1 MPKQC
6 IIIANKYY
14 YRKGIFMKQKILFLA
29 ALIIGLSTSVMS
41 VDAAPKT
48 MPDGTVF
55 DAEYYAETYP
65 DVATAI
71 GTDETS
77 LYNHYVQYGKAEGRK
92 AVADTAKTTVDTAK
106 ASKQDNKSSANTTK
120 AVKSSSQTVTTT
132 ASSETEGQ
140 LVWIPTKGG
149 KKYHSKS
156 SCSNMDNPNH
166 VTIETAKA
174 KGFTPCKKCYK

>member
-1 MPKQC
+1 MLKQC
-6 IIIANKYY
+6 IIVVNKYY
-14 YRKGIFMKQKILFLA
+14 YRKGIFMKQKFLFLA
-29 ALIIGLSTSVMS
+29 TLIIALSTWSMS

-65 DVATAI
+65 DVAKAI

-92 AVADTAKTTVDTAK
+92 AVADTAKTTVDT
-106 ASKQDNKSSANTTK
+106 TK
-120 AVKSSSQTVTTT
+120 ATKSSSQTVTVS
-132 ASSETEGQ
+132 ANSETDGQ

-149 KKYHSKS
+149 KKYHSTS
-156 SCSNMDNPNH
+156 SCSNMDNPSH
-166 VTIETAKA
+166 VTIETAIA

>member
-1 MPKQC
+1 
-6 IIIANKYY
+6 
-14 YRKGIFMKQKILFLA
+14 MKQKFLFLA

-65 DVATAI
+65 DVAAAI

-92 AVADTAKTTVDTAK
+92 AAAR
-106 ASKQDNKSSANTTK
+106 Q
-120 AVKSSSQTVTTT
+120 
-132 ASSETEGQ
+132 
-140 LVWIPTKGG
+140 
-149 KKYHSKS
+149 
-156 SCSNMDNPNH
+156 
-166 VTIETAKA
+166 
-174 KGFTPCKKCYK
+174 